1 MNASIILTYKNKILL
16 FSKEVILNPSENK
29 WDFFRIANNKKSKL
43 VDALK
48 KEMNLSS
55 NVKNQELPL
64 IPLAGQIDN
73 SRVFYARMTDE
84 NVNSISR
91 KKGWRLEFYR
101 IDELDK
107 ITLSDDASSIFTEYK
122 DQIAQALSEQ

>member
-1 MNASIILTYKNKILL
+1 MNSSIILTYKNKILL

-29 WDFFRIANNKKSKL
+29 WDFFRVTNNKKSKL
-43 VDALK
+43 IDALK

-55 NVKNQELPL
+55 NVNNQELPL
-64 IPLAGQIDN
+64 IPLAGEED
-73 SRVFYARMTDE
+73 SSSVFYTRMTDE

-107 ITLSDDASSIFTEYK
+107 ITLSDDASSIFEEYK
-122 DQIAQALSEQ
+122 DQIIQALSE

>member
-1 MNASIILTYKNKILL
+1 MNSSIILTYKNKILL

-29 WDFFRIANNKKSKL
+29 WDFFRVTNNKKSKL
-43 VDALK
+43 IYALK

-55 NVKNQELPL
+55 NVNNQELPL
-64 IPLAGQIDN
+64 IPLAGEED
-73 SRVFYARMTDE
+73 SSSVFYTRMTDE

-91 KKGWRLEFYR
+91 KQGWRLEFYR

-107 ITLSDDASSIFTEYK
+107 ITLSDDASSIFEEYK
-122 DQIAQALSEQ
+122 DQIIQALSE